1 LAKGSPA
8 LDDSSRSGAQ
18 TEAPEKKKKR
28 KFSVDV
34 NLAWCKGC
42 QICVHFCPVSIIEP
56 TGVDNK
62 VRITDQDKCTGCMQ
76 CEMRCPDFAIY
87 VRRREED

>member
-1 LAKGSPA
+1 MSEGEQ
-8 LDDSSRSGAQ
+8 SGAQ
-18 TEAPEKKKKR
+18 TKAPEKKKKK

-42 QICVHFCPVSIIEP
+42 LICVNFCPVEIIEP

-62 VRITDQDKCTGCMQ
+62 VRIIDQDKCTGCTQ

-87 VRRREED
+87 VRRREEA